1 MPIAGGLIKA
11 DDQYEFGKLCSKLE
25 EFGAYLLTYSPGK
38 GKLYAW
44 FRPGESLGKAEAYLK
59 DHGYTFERRKGR
71 NATFYFLAIDWRR

>member
-1 MPIAGGLIKA
+1 MPIAGELIKA

-44 FRPGESLGKAEAYLK
+44 FRPGEELGRAIEYL
-59 DHGYTFERRKGR
+59 DAHGYTYERIRAR
-71 NATFYFLAIDWRR
+71 NATFYILAIDWRR